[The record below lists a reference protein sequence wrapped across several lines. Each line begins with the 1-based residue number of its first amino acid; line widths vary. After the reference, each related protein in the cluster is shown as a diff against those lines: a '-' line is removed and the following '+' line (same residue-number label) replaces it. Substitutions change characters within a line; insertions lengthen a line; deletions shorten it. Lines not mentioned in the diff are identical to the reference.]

1 MTSNVTIFSILIGQS
16 ISAGAID
23 DANTKTSRA
32 EITLKSATLPR
43 RKPAKT
49 EISLDLQTKVM
60 SFLYMFKRFS
70 SDSFLL
76 STLKQQM
83 DHPTTNTMRFNTEV
97 SHPVQNIQTAPVRDT
112 QPAFTA
118 SVTLQNRSNSV
129 DPLKEYVVP
138 IQKPPSYQRQGSGNY
153 QHTGSALS
161 RQSTNESNDSDT
173 TISQTLNTSASASS
187 TQQPIK
193 KSPREFIIPIA
204 VEGGGIVTPRAGDSI
219 EQSESTAT
227 TNSASSFA
235 SKRLGR
241 PRKLG

>member
-1 MTSNVTIFSILIGQS
+1 M
-16 ISAGAID
+16 
-23 DANTKTSRA
+23 
-32 EITLKSATLPR
+32 
-43 RKPAKT
+43 
-49 EISLDLQTKVM
+49 
-60 SFLYMFKRFS
+60 
-70 SDSFLL
+70 DS
-76 STLKQQM
+76 
-83 DHPTTNTMRFNTEV
+83 PTNTMRFNTEV
-97 SHPVQNIQTAPVRDT
+97 SHPVQNIHTAPVRDT
-112 QPAFTA
+112 QPGFTA

-129 DPLKEYVVP
+129 DPNQREYVVP
-138 IQKPPSYQRQGSGNY
+138 LQKPPSYQRQGSGNY
-153 QHTGSALS
+153 GQHTGSALS

-204 VEGGGIVTPRAGDSI
+204 VEGGGIVTPRANDGI